1 MPRVGTGR
9 QALWPV
15 AVGDRTKKDSKA
27 KTGGPGWPRCSR
39 YTHADSMLASGPL
52 TLDRR
57 ITRIHWVERCSPG
70 TIRGVRPLQLKSLTN
85 PTAGLSTGGGLR
97 KPHASNSAGA
107 ASNGAR
113 VVVSTGESPR
123 QRPRFGKGD
132 CNSRP
137 TTPFP
142 ALAMARIGRR
152 GHAAH
157 GGCRLERLKPCLALK
172 SIPCSDARAGAAREG
187 CTRVWTNTPEAF
199 RKDTGHQRETGRW
212 WPRGLHR
219 SDAAHEGSANSL
231 MVKHPGL
238 RARDELVRQTGH
250 EGRIAAAAA
259 TSKAVMKVDASKG
272 AVTESWAPE
281 SLSTPQRDGG

>member
-1 MPRVGTGR
+1 
-9 QALWPV
+9 
-15 AVGDRTKKDSKA
+15 
-27 KTGGPGWPRCSR
+27 
-39 YTHADSMLASGPL
+39 MLASGPL
-52 TLDRR
+52 TPNRR

-97 KPHASNSAGA
+97 KPRASNSAGA

-152 GHAAH
+152 GHAVH
-157 GGCRLERLKPCLALK
+157 GGGRLERLKPCLALK

-187 CTRVWTNTPEAF
+187 CTRVWTDTPEGS
-199 RKDTGHQRETGRW
+199 RKGPGHLRVIGW
-212 WPRGLHR
+212 W
-219 SDAAHEGSANSL
+219 
-231 MVKHPGL
+231 
-238 RARDELVRQTGH
+238 
-250 EGRIAAAAA
+250 
-259 TSKAVMKVDASKG
+259 
-272 AVTESWAPE
+272 
-281 SLSTPQRDGG
+281 

>member
-1 MPRVGTGR
+1 VRPPAATTLKRIPRQKLGP
-9 QALWPV
+9 PV
-15 AVGDRTKKDSKA
+15 
-27 KTGGPGWPRCSR
+27 GPGAVAIHMQIRCWQAGLS
-39 YTHADSMLASGPL
+39 PP
-52 TLDRR
+52 DRR

-85 PTAGLSTGGGLR
+85 PTTGLSTGGGLR

-123 QRPRFGKGD
+123 QRPSFGKGD

-142 ALAMARIGRR
+142 TPARAGIGRR
-152 GHAAH
+152 GHAVH

-187 CTRVWTNTPEAF
+187 CTRVWTDTSEGYRKGPGRPESDWTVVA
-199 RKDTGHQRETGRW
+199 
-212 WPRGLHR
+212 PR
-219 SDAAHEGSANSL
+219 
-231 MVKHPGL
+231 V
-238 RARDELVRQTGH
+238 
-250 EGRIAAAAA
+250 
-259 TSKAVMKVDASKG
+259 ASKRC
-272 AVTESWAPE
+272 S
-281 SLSTPQRDGG
+281 S

>member
-1 MPRVGTGR
+1 MRPPAANTLKRIPRQKLG
-9 QALWPV
+9 AP
-15 AVGDRTKKDSKA
+15 A
-27 KTGGPGWPRCSR
+27 GPGAVAIQMQIRCWQAGLSPPTSASLGPR
-39 YTHADSMLASGPL
+39 
-52 TLDRR
+52 
-57 ITRIHWVERCSPG
+57 VERCSPG

-123 QRPRFGKGD
+123 QRPSFGKGD

-142 ALAMARIGRR
+142 ALATARIGRR
-152 GHAAH
+152 GHAVH

-187 CTRVWTNTPEAF
+187 CTRVWTDTSEGYRKGPGRPESDWTVVA
-199 RKDTGHQRETGRW
+199 
-212 WPRGLHR
+212 PR
-219 SDAAHEGSANSL
+219 
-231 MVKHPGL
+231 V
-238 RARDELVRQTGH
+238 
-250 EGRIAAAAA
+250 
-259 TSKAVMKVDASKG
+259 ASKRC
-272 AVTESWAPE
+272 S
-281 SLSTPQRDGG
+281 S

>member
-1 MPRVGTGR
+1 
-9 QALWPV
+9 
-15 AVGDRTKKDSKA
+15 
-27 KTGGPGWPRCSR
+27 
-39 YTHADSMLASGPL
+39 MLASGPL
-52 TLDRR
+52 TPNQC
-57 ITRIHWVERCSPG
+57 ITRSSGRAMLPKEPYG
-70 TIRGVRPLQLKSLTN
+70 GVRPLQLKSLTN

-97 KPHASNSAGA
+97 KPRASNSAGA

-152 GHAAH
+152 GHAVH
-157 GGCRLERLKPCLALK
+157 GGGRLERLKPCLALK

-199 RKDTGHQRETGRW
+199 RKDAGHRRETGRW

-219 SDAAHEGSANSL
+219 NDAAHEGSA
-231 MVKHPGL
+231 
-238 RARDELVRQTGH
+238 
-250 EGRIAAAAA
+250 IA
-259 TSKAVMKVDASKG
+259 
-272 AVTESWAPE
+272 
-281 SLSTPQRDGG
+281 